1 MMGTM
6 LTLPP
11 LSTPSKLP
19 MPHHPLVLHCQQ
31 AMEEVRAEWHF
42 HVHYLQSLLEKET
55 FWGVAEV
62 YPLYECVDMEIM

>member
-1 MMGTM
+1 MT
-6 LTLPP
+6 
-11 LSTPSKLP
+11 
-19 MPHHPLVLHCQQ
+19 HHPLVLHCQQ